1 MVWLVVA
8 VGTAAIWVL
17 ALFVAKCIKVMGE

>member
-1 MVWLVVA
+1 MVWCVVA
-8 VGTAAIWVL
+8 VGTVVIWVL